1 MGAGASPGGQRPVNR
16 ATDTPFFPLD
26 LVPRLTEAGGG
37 LAVARSEGG
46 VHPVFGLWS
55 IALAPGLRADLEAGK
70 REVLDWTRE
79 HGAMEVAFAPVT
91 IGGRNVDPFL
101 NLNRAEDLATAK
113 ALLENSQF

>member
-1 MGAGASPGGQRPVNR
+1 
-16 ATDTPFFPLD
+16 
-26 LVPRLTEAGGG
+26 VPWLTQAGGG

-55 IALAPGLRADLEAGK
+55 IALAPGRRADLEAGK
-70 REVLDWTRE
+70 RKVLDWTRE

-91 IGGRNVDPFL
+91 IGGRNVYPVL
-101 NLNRAEDLATAK
+101 NINRAEDLATAE